1 MTQTTPTDYWS
12 DTCNTDELA
21 YALEHG
27 AAGATTNPTI
37 VHTVLKQQINGYV
50 AHLDKRVFA
59 ISAHGFHRGEIKLCS
74 KYK

>member
-37 VHTVLKQQINGYV
+37 VHTVLKQQINV
-50 AHLDKRVFA
+50 WEPRVRA
-59 ISAHGFHRGEIKLCS
+59 IIKESPKATEEEIAW
-74 KYK
+74 